1 MCTIC
6 TNSWAGVVLINC
18 HSAASSLPVLPL
30 PQSQITK
37 MGFTMH
43 KCKLRSLDFYVND
56 QMLFYLGINGCD
68 GYHHCI
74 MIPVL
79 FSPSFRAESTP
90 SKNLQIGNFWLL
102 LWPPLPPPTPDVD
115 ENFPFNFC
123 WGIPI
128 NWWLDFEGIHDL
140 RWNGKPGK
148 DASWNFKSNK
158 IFTSSFFSQNCV
170 FVSLKL
176 QVPFSACQTPRFWTF
191 SAEKPH
197 LIEKLGTKAS
207 SVIHRSNSPLCSL
220 FFLWKQWPEFQTE
233 LKWEGW

>member
-1 MCTIC
+1 MCTIS

-37 MGFTMH
+37 MGFTLH
-43 KCKLRSLDFYVND
+43 KCKLRSQNLYVND

-102 LWPPLPPPTPDVD
+102 LWPSTPR
-115 ENFPFNFC
+115 C
-123 WGIPI
+123 
-128 NWWLDFEGIHDL
+128 
-140 RWNGKPGK
+140 RWEL
-148 DASWNFKSNK
+148 
-158 IFTSSFFSQNCV
+158 SFQVLLGNPDKLMTGFWRNPWFAMEWEAWESHQ
-170 FVSLKL
+170 LKL
-176 QVPFSACQTPRFWTF
+176 
-191 SAEKPH
+191 
-197 LIEKLGTKAS
+197 
-207 SVIHRSNSPLCSL
+207 
-220 FFLWKQWPEFQTE
+220 
-233 LKWEGW
+233 